1 MKKLF
6 CIIFITVVVFT
17 IQSCSKHG
25 NKLSFNNGELYY
37 TESVQKSDAE
47 KLGSYLQNEGFFN
60 GEKRT
65 VQLNKNGKTWEFRM
79 VVKEG
84 TENDDQYINLFGF
97 FSLQLSKAVFDNQ
110 PVDIHLC
117 NNELETLKVI
127 PFKVIESENKAH

>member
-6 CIIFITVVVFT
+6 CIIFIAAVTFT

-25 NKLSFNNGELYY
+25 NELSFNKGELYY
-37 TESVQKSDAE
+37 TESVQKSDAQ

-60 GEKRT
+60 GEKRI
-65 VQLNKNGKTWEFRM
+65 VQLNREGKLWEFRM
-79 VVKEG
+79 VVKKG
-84 TENDDQYINLFGF
+84 TETDDEYINLFGF

-117 NNELETLKVI
+117 NDKLETLKVI
-127 PFKVIESENKAH
+127 PFKVNKSETKAH